1 MWTTIYSGSSEK
13 VQRQIAVIL
22 HQSGIPYRLSGAG
35 VLLGKEHVRYRV
47 RVQRADV
54 ALAVLQLKKH
64 QRQPSGDVSNDKPP
78 SVR

>member
-22 HQSGIPYRLSGAG
+22 HRSGVPYQLSGAG

-54 ALAVLQLKKH
+54 ALAILQLKKH
-64 QRQPSGDVSNDKPP
+64 RRQPPGDAAND
-78 SVR
+78 